1 MKKLITVV
9 AVLFFALGLNANTL
23 KEEIYNSNPAQF
35 NQLEQE
41 LKNLHNVQVQT
52 EKQQKGLMEQ
62 NLNKAIKAVFSN
74 KEIVNNY
81 KYAVVKNGQIIK
93 LSATD
98 DEDGILF
105 WHEHSPNVQDAQQN
119 VCKIYDPSWENITFD
134 TPCGMLKYQM
144 LANSPYVNNIDSV
157 KVEFFPYDTELE
169 NSINNFNA
177 DEPIITPNF
186 QYFHISVPDNPN
198 KINFY
203 NSQVVTDSIGFAG
216 FIFNNSLYTGEVGFG
231 KYFFQYNPTTVSNYY
246 RPTEYNISNPYGQLP
261 GDYNVVSLKSGNYI
275 HMLVLSSPYEADPNL
290 AYFIIKWF
298 NLKVENYYLG
308 DVGIQNN
315 TLNRGAKIGFNNRE
329 ITITLEDSINPT
341 DNVYELYDIGGKLIE
356 KRKLFSHETKISMP
370 QVSNG
375 IYVVRV
381 QGKNL
386 SASKKISFVK

>member
-35 NQLEQE
+35 NKLTKE
-41 LKNLHNVQVQT
+41 LQDLHNVQT
-52 EKQQKGLMEQ
+52 EKQQKVLMEQ

-93 LSATD
+93 LSTSD
-98 DEDGILF
+98 DEDGLLF
-105 WHEHSPNVQDAQQN
+105 WHEHSSNVQDAPEAYTCRIEN
-119 VCKIYDPSWENITFD
+119 PSWENINYD
-134 TPCGMLKYQM
+134 TACGVIKIQLQ
-144 LANSPYVNNIDSV
+144 ANSPYANMNLVAPGVRLYLDT
-157 KVEFFPYDTELE
+157 TELE
-169 NSINNFNA
+169 SALNNA
-177 DEPIITPNF
+177 DPDVPGQTFDGLLP
-186 QYFHISVPDNPN
+186 QYIYSTSL
-198 KINFY
+198 Y
-203 NSQVVTDSIGFAG
+203 NYPGYQTSFNNNEVITDSLLFAG
-216 FIFNNSLYTGEVGFG
+216 FVDGTYLYKPLGLYYKLKSTAIG
-231 KYFFQYNPTTVSNYY
+231 NTYY
-246 RPTEYNISNPYGQLP
+246 RPTENYAQIDGSSVNI
-261 GDYNVVSLKSGNYI
+261 VTLKSGNYI
-275 HMLVLSSPYEADPNL
+275 KLIETG
-290 AYFIIKWF
+290 YFDQEYNGYTILRWF
-298 NLKVENYYLG
+298 KIRVENYYLG

-356 KRKLFSHETKISMP
+356 RRKLFSHETKISMP